1 MAKVNLRDRIIK
13 DLKNRYPDPS
23 LSISDLVMM
32 ALTQLDLYID
42 LVHKG
47 GSVPPSAAE
56 QTSEET
62 SIDVDDSLLSSLADM
77 VHLSDD

>member
-13 DLKNRYPDPS
+13 DLKTRYPDPS

-47 GSVPPSAAE
+47 GSMPPSAVE
-56 QTSEET
+56 QTSQE
-62 SIDVDDSLLSSLADM
+62 SGVSLDDSLLNSLADM
-77 VHLSDD
+77 VHLSDE